1 MELVKNETHGNTL
14 QVFNCELGQVR
25 VIVENGEP
33 LFCLSDLANSLEL
46 VNPTMVKTQV
56 EDEFDTPLPK
66 FNLDRVVG
74 TKKDGTPAIQNAPYS
89 FVTESQ
95 LYFVIMRSKSDKA
108 KAFRQWICNEVLPSI
123 RKTDIGIKDSSKYLP
138 QEVNSNC
145 INVDVKLFNF
155 EMFDVE
161 TLFENSTPYFK
172 LTDIENILGLTKGQS
187 AKWIKD
193 GWFDE
198 DEVKLRISQLGGYPL
213 KYVAES
219 GLYRILNRTNS
230 PKARP
235 FERWVTKEVLPSLR
249 KNGGYIAGQENMTP
263 EQIVA
268 NALIVAQNIIAD
280 RDKTIAE
287 QKQIIEYQGDKLE
300 NFTSVEKARRS
311 KQELATKLNKTIR
324 KLAEQKFDKD
334 YGKAYTYV
342 YGEFAKLHCIS
353 DKVNM
358 DYLKKNID
366 HLAECLAIATTEL
379 D

>member
-33 LFCLSDLANSLEL
+33 LFCLSDLAHSLEL

-108 KAFRQWICNEVLPSI
+108 RAFR
-123 RKTDIGIKDSSKYLP
+123 K
-138 QEVNSNC
+138 
-145 INVDVKLFNF
+145 
-155 EMFDVE
+155 
-161 TLFENSTPYFK
+161 
-172 LTDIENILGLTKGQS
+172 
-187 AKWIKD
+187 
-193 GWFDE
+193 
-198 DEVKLRISQLGGYPL
+198 
-213 KYVAES
+213 
-219 GLYRILNRTNS
+219 
-230 PKARP
+230 
-235 FERWVTKEVLPSLR
+235 WVTKEVLPSLR

>member
-1 MELVKNETHGNTL
+1 MELVKSETQASDL
-14 QVFNCELGQVR
+14 QVFNCDLGQVR

-33 LFCLSDLANSLEL
+33 LFCLSDLAHSLEFRDGNNL
-46 VNPTMVKTQV
+46 KAQILAEYEN
-56 EDEFDTPLPK
+56 DPLYI
-66 FNLDRVVG
+66 FNMDRVVG

-95 LYFVIMRSKSDKA
+95 LYFVIMRSKSEKA
-108 KAFRQWICNEVLPSI
+108 KAFRQ
-123 RKTDIGIKDSSKYLP
+123 
-138 QEVNSNC
+138 
-145 INVDVKLFNF
+145 
-155 EMFDVE
+155 
-161 TLFENSTPYFK
+161 
-172 LTDIENILGLTKGQS
+172 
-187 AKWIKD
+187 
-193 GWFDE
+193 
-198 DEVKLRISQLGGYPL
+198 
-213 KYVAES
+213 
-219 GLYRILNRTNS
+219 
-230 PKARP
+230 
-235 FERWVTKEVLPSLR
+235 WVTKEVLPSLR